1 MLLYISSVSAAP
13 PPNRRTNAKF
23 LQKKKKE
30 IDQVVETRRLDYELL
45 ARWVKYM
52 GKPTDK
58 YKNKNAWQALIKNGG
73 GKQAEAKKL
82 AEQFQIHQKGYRT
95 VFNVNAGAGQSV
107 YHIHLHVLGGRMF
120 SWPPG

>member
-1 MLLYISSVSAAP
+1 MQQTCLFCRIIGRETPAEFVYEDDLVVAFRDLRPQAP
-13 PPNRRTNAKF
+13 ITYWLVPGNTF
-23 LQKKKKE
+23 
-30 IDQVVETRRLDYELL
+30 
-45 ARWVKYM
+45 
-52 GKPTDK
+52 PTLNDLFPEH
-58 YKNKNAWQALIKNGG
+58 NPLVGHMFQI
-73 GKQAEAKKL
+73 AKKL

>member
-1 MLLYISSVSAAP
+1 MQQTCLFCRIIARETPAEFVYEDDLVVAFRDLRPQAPIHLLVSP
-13 PPNRRTNAKF
+13 RKHIPTLN
-23 LQKKKKE
+23 
-30 IDQVVETRRLDYELL
+30 DLL
-45 ARWVKYM
+45 PEHNPLVGHM
-52 GKPTDK
+52 F
-58 YKNKNAWQALIKNGG
+58 QI
-73 GKQAEAKKL
+73 AKKV